1 MDFAALQHSV
11 FLQALGS
18 AILNSLWQCFILW
31 LIYEAISVS
40 YKAATARFKNNLG
53 TLLLFS
59 SFVWFLASF
68 ISKIFYQQ
76 NTTGTAL
83 PIAFAAESHPGV
95 HAVSGFSTVLS
106 YASASLPYLSVA
118 YIFLLFFL
126 TSRLFA
132 AYRYVYFISNKRLV
146 NPGTDLQ
153 FFTSKVAREI
163 GIVKKISVWISHH
176 IDVPATIGFIKPVI
190 LIPLASVNNL
200 SSHQLE
206 AIILHELAHIK
217 RNDYI
222 TNLLISVIETI
233 LFFNPFVVLLSNVVK
248 RERENCCDDFVLQY
262 RYDPHSYA
270 SALLRLE
277 QSRMSKLRLAIGA
290 VSGKKQLLSRIKRI
304 TSSQIVSRQFNYGQK
319 LMALLLVTAVIC
331 SVAWLAPG
339 EKRSAPA
346 NPLVKVNKS
355 GPPSNVRTADKTL
368 QPSEALV
375 LPKQIENLPEI
386 NINHTPKNELVT
398 TPETEIENRTE
409 DNFPV
414 GDDEKESKQDFFKV
428 ENLKADNNITP
439 EAITLK
445 VPRFFLDKNNI
456 NFPSS
461 FNIQN
466 FPFQNMNLTVDLGKI
481 DMLKLNENLK
491 QVFKQINT
499 LDWNKVQSE
508 IQKNFPK
515 PKLSKPSRKELDAL
529 LEKAVLSKIDFLHAQ
544 PQQWFD
550 SKVFEEQVQKEMWQ
564 QDSLHSAEVV
574 QWNENG
580 KKVQQIYKKIQRQ
593 YEKAGKNKNDNYY
606 FNYNYSINTA
616 PPDNDD
622 EETKASCPQK
632 APGPSYVHKKGI
644 KISIKR
650 APNTIHTGLLR
661 ERKPLQFSFYKADV
675 KSDDESLISVEIN
688 DLPLN

>member
-40 YKAATARFKNNLG
+40 YKDATARFKNNLG
-53 TLLLFS
+53 TLLLFF
-59 SFVWFLASF
+59 SFAWFLTTF

-76 NTTGTAL
+76 SVAGVAAL
-83 PIAFAAESHPGV
+83 PTAFVSESHPGV
-95 HAVSGFSTVLS
+95 HAVSGFSTFLS

-126 TSRLFA
+126 ISRLFA

-146 NPGTDLQ
+146 NPGGDLQ
-153 FFTSKVAREI
+153 LFTSKVAREI
-163 GIVKKISVWISHH
+163 GIRKKISVWISHH

-206 AIILHELAHIK
+206 AIILHELAHIR

-233 LFFNPFVVLLSNVVK
+233 LFFNPFVVLLSNIIK

-304 TSSQIVSRQFNYGQK
+304 TNSQIVSRQFDYGQK

-331 SVAWLAPG
+331 SVAWLAPE
-339 EKRSAPA
+339 EKKS

-355 GPPSNVRTADKTL
+355 VPPSNVRTADKVP
-368 QPSEALV
+368 QPAEAIV
-375 LPKQIENLPEI
+375 PPKQIENLPEPG
-386 NINHTPKNELVT
+386 INHISPKNELVT
-398 TPETEIENRTE
+398 VPETEIENIPE
-409 DNFPV
+409 DNFS
-414 GDDEKESKQDFFKV
+414 GDDEKKDNPDFFKV
-428 ENLKADNNITP
+428 ENNIEP
-439 EAITLK
+439 EAINLK
-445 VPRFFLDKNNI
+445 RPQFFLDKTNI
-456 NFPSS
+456 NFPSF

-466 FPFQNMNLTVDLGKI
+466 FPFQNMNLSIDLGKI
-481 DMLKLNENLK
+481 DMQKLNENLK
-491 QVFKQINT
+491 QAYKQINT
-499 LDWNKVQSE
+499 LDWNKVQNE
-508 IQKNFPK
+508 IHKNFPK
-515 PKLSKPSRKELDAL
+515 VKLSKPSPKELDAL
-529 LEKAVLSKIDFLHAQ
+529 LEKAVLSKIDFLHDQ
-544 PQQWFD
+544 QQQWFN
-550 SKVFEEQVQKEMWQ
+550 SKMFEEQVQKEMLQ
-564 QDSLHSAEVV
+564 QDSLHSAEVPR
-574 QWNENG
+574 WNENG
-580 KKVQQIYKKIQRQ
+580 NKVQQIYKKIQRQ
-593 YEKAGKNKNDNYY
+593 YEKTRRNENDNYY
-606 FNYNYSINTA
+606 FNYSVNA
-616 PPDNDD
+616 GAGDNDG
-622 EETKASCPQK
+622 ETKAPCPQK
-632 APGPSYVHKKGI
+632 APAPSYVYKKGI

-650 APNTIHTGLLR
+650 APNAIHTGLLR
-661 ERKPLQFSFYKADV
+661 EKKPLQFSFYNADV
-675 KSDDESLISVEIN
+675 KSDDESVISVELN
-688 DLPLN
+688 DLP